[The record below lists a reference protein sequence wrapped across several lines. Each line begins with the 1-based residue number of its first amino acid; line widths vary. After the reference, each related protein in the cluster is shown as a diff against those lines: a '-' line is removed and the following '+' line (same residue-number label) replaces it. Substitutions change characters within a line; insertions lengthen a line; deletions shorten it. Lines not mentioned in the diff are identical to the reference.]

1 MESVFSSYSRQKK
14 EYSQKMFNCFFQ
26 FVRIECLLVL
36 PEPENL
42 RAKHTRK
49 VSILKPVLIFG

>member
-1 MESVFSSYSRQKK
+1 
-14 EYSQKMFNCFFQ
+14 MFNYFFQ
-26 FVRIECLLVL
+26 FVRVECLLVL

-49 VSILKPVLIFG
+49 VSILKPVLIFGCAHEFYKLMFYKLTDQL